1 MAFYDRNIK
10 PPVLWSRWP
19 APNICHETFQAW
31 GGVEEGY
38 LLRGL
43 RGCWALREDKT
54 QGWDG
59 QEVRFS
65 FMTCQHSAQEAF
77 KKKPAVLTTL
87 HLSFSFLSPSLFSLF
102 CRIFW
107 GSRLQSGGE
116 KNKLKSFLLEI
127 RHKLKGFK
135 QVFFLQ
141 TYCWQ
146 NCWVETNLFTKSLK
160 ATFLP
165 LSRARRQDR
174 LCFTTL
180 LTYIRVQQL
189 FSLSRLQTGFG
200 SGHRLDTLMKL
211 WQYGNTLFIIII
223 TAFILN
229 ILKIH

>member
-1 MAFYDRNIK
+1 MKHFKHGEGWRRDTYSEVCAVAELWGKTRHKDGTVRRSDLVSW
-10 PPVLWSRWP
+10 PVSTQHRR
-19 APNICHETFQAW
+19 
-31 GGVEEGY
+31 
-38 LLRGL
+38 LL
-43 RGCWALREDKT
+43 
-54 QGWDG
+54 
-59 QEVRFS
+59 
-65 FMTCQHSAQEAF
+65 

-135 QVFFLQ
+135 Q